1 MSLII
6 LQPSLTTWLIY
17 QRAIWVELLPEV
29 HVMSYIRSRYKQ
41 EYYTNIKNCSGDIA
55 SGLSYER
62 KEIQM
67 HHPRGQKVDPTVTLD
82 SINKLIQ
89 FPRWVV
95 CR

>member
-1 MSLII
+1 
-6 LQPSLTTWLIY
+6 
-17 QRAIWVELLPEV
+17 
-29 HVMSYIRSRYKQ
+29 MSYIRSRYKQ

-82 SINKLIQ
+82 SINPSESYSDTASIKGKVG
-89 FPRWVV
+89 FETYYS
-95 CR
+95 